1 MKTVYM
7 KLKLIKKQ
15 VIENVL
21 HLSNYKY
28 TTKTKL

>member
-1 MKTVYM
+1 MNTLYM

-15 VIENVL
+15 VSKNVL
-21 HLSNYKY
+21 HLYNYKY